1 MPIAGSVRSTKRQDK
16 HQEITRGR
24 SVKRF
29 SCVARCRAPYL
40 EVIPIRGND
49 RIGLERQR
57 EGKYGTE
64 KIFLCCCEV
73 SNAQP

>member
-1 MPIAGSVRSTKRQDK
+1 MA
-16 HQEITRGR
+16 RGKDAHCWV
-24 SVKRF
+24 SKVNKTTGQA
-29 SCVARCRAPYL
+29 SRCRAPYL

-49 RIGLERQR
+49 RVGLERQR
-57 EGKYGTE
+57 KGKYGTE